1 MNREIVWT
9 TQFKK
14 DDKLAMK
21 RHMDMDLLDHI
32 IRALSRCET
41 LPERNK
47 DHSLTGDWVGHRE
60 CHIQPD
66 WLLVYRMEE
75 DVLVLTL
82 ARTGTHSDLFG
93 KSSDTAV
100 WEAKHPVRRFCTP
113 KGRGNRR
120 EIGGIRGLFL
130 AGAQCAPLQRL
141 CTTRKNLHHEPGAYA
156 YASGDSRGGG
166 WLRRQRASFWRRER
180 DLMARSR
187 RRAAERSGQG
197 SWYTGT
203 TGVRPRVYLAPRPA
217 LWAARR
223 RGRLSVMPV

>member
-9 TQFKK
+9 AQFKK

-32 IRALSRCET
+32 IRALSRDET

-93 KSSDTAV
+93 KSSNTAV
-100 WEAKHPVRRFCTP
+100 WEATHPVRRFCTP
-113 KGRGNRR
+113 KEGNRR
-120 EIGGIRGLFL
+120 EIGDSGGFSWL
-130 AGAQCAPLQRL
+130 AHTVRL
-141 CTTRKNLHHEPGAYA
+141 CSGFCTTPKNLHHEPGAYA
-156 YASGDSRGGG
+156 YASGDGRGAAGCGGRGPAFGGG
-166 WLRRQRASFWRRER
+166 
-180 DLMARSR
+180 
-187 RRAAERSGQG
+187 
-197 SWYTGT
+197 
-203 TGVRPRVYLAPRPA
+203 
-217 LWAARR
+217 
-223 RGRLSVMPV
+223 RGI

>member
-32 IRALSRCET
+32 IRALSRGET

-130 AGAQCAPLQRL
+130 AGAHCAPLQRL

-156 YASGDSRGGG
+156 YASGDGRGGG

-187 RRAAERSGQG
+187 RRAAERSGQS

>member
-32 IRALSRCET
+32 IRALSRGET

-120 EIGGIRGLFL
+120 KNRGIRGLFL
-130 AGAQCAPLQRL
+130 AGAHCAPLQRL

-156 YASGDSRGGG
+156 YASGDGRGGG

-187 RRAAERSGQG
+187 RRAAERSGQS

-203 TGVRPRVYLAPRPA
+203 TGARPRVYLAPRPA

>member
-9 TQFKK
+9 AQFKK

-32 IRALSRCET
+32 IRALSRDET

-93 KSSDTAV
+93 KSSNTAV

-113 KGRGNRR
+113 KGRGTAGKL
-120 EIGGIRGLFL
+120 GGFGGFSWL
-130 AGAQCAPLQRL
+130 AHTVRL
-141 CTTRKNLHHEPGAYA
+141 CSGFARLRKICTMSLGHTPMPRGMVGGAA
-156 YASGDSRGGG
+156 GCGGRGPAFGGG
-166 WLRRQRASFWRRER
+166 R
-180 DLMARSR
+180 
-187 RRAAERSGQG
+187 G
-197 SWYTGT
+197 S
-203 TGVRPRVYLAPRPA
+203 
-217 LWAARR
+217 
-223 RGRLSVMPV
+223 